1 MLNYVTEVTKY
12 KTFKLVSYRG
22 FILFCVYSISKE
34 NETEVNT
41 LRNEVLENKK
51 AVVAEIQEKVLN
63 SGSTVVVEYRGLSV
77 GKMTTLRSQLR
88 AEGVEFKV
96 YKNSLFQRAIEGTDF
111 AEMKDQ
117 LVGPNAVAFSEDAV
131 APSRVL
137 AAFAKKNKQL
147 LLKVGVVDGKIV
159 NEEEIKELS
168 ALPNHDGM
176 ISMLLGMFQS
186 PIRSFAYAVS
196 QVAQVREA
204 NEGAPVVEETVVA
217 EETVVEEVVAEEAAV
232 EEVVVEE
239 TTEA

>member
-1 MLNYVTEVTKY
+1 MRVY
-12 KTFKLVSYRG
+12 
-22 FILFCVYSISKE
+22 FILSIFDFHE

-77 GKMTTLRSQLR
+77 GKMTELRSKLR
-88 AEGVEFKV
+88 AEGVELKV
-96 YKNSLFQRAIEGTDF
+96 YKNSMFQRAVEGTDF
-111 AEMKDQ
+111 EGLKDS

-137 AAFAKKNKQL
+137 AAFAKKNKAMQ
-147 LLKVGVVDGKIV
+147 LKVGIVDGKIV
-159 NEEEIKELS
+159 NEDEIKELS

-196 QVAQVREA
+196 QVAQEREA
-204 NEGAPVVEETVVA
+204 NEGTVAVEETVVA
-217 EETVVEEVVAEEAAV
+217 EEAAVEETVVA

>member
-1 MLNYVTEVTKY
+1 M
-12 KTFKLVSYRG
+12 R
-22 FILFCVYSISKE
+22 VYFYLRIFDFQE

-63 SGSTVVVEYRGLSV
+63 SGSTVVVEYRGLGV
-77 GKMTTLRSQLR
+77 AKMTELRRNLR
-88 AEGVEFKV
+88 AEGVELKV
-96 YKNSLFQRAIEGTDF
+96 YKNSLFQRAVEGTDV
-111 AEMKDQ
+111 ESMKEE
-117 LVGPNAVAFSEDAV
+117 LVGPNAVAFGEDAV

-137 AAFAKKNKQL
+137 AAFAKKNKAL
-147 LLKVGVVDGKIV
+147 VLKVGVVDGKVV
-159 NEEEIKELS
+159 NQDELKELS

-196 QVAQVREA
+196 QVAQEREA
-204 NEGAPVVEETVVA
+204 NEGAPVVA
-217 EETVVEEVVAEEAAV
+217 EEAAVEEVVEVVAEEAAV

>member
-1 MLNYVTEVTKY
+1 MRDE
-12 KTFKLVSYRG
+12 
-22 FILFCVYSISKE
+22 I
-34 NETEVNT
+34 
-41 LRNEVLENKK
+41 LENKK

-77 GKMTTLRSQLR
+77 GKMTDLRSQLR
-88 AEGVEFKV
+88 AEGVELKV
-96 YKNSLFQRAIEGTDF
+96 YKNSMFQRAVEGTDF
-111 AEMKDQ
+111 AEMKDV

-137 AAFAKKNKQL
+137 AKFAKKNKQL
-147 LLKVGVVDGKIV
+147 VLKVGIVDGKVV

-196 QVAQVREA
+196 QVAQEREA
-204 NEGAPVVEETVVA
+204 NEGAPVVEETVAV
-217 EETVVEEVVAEEAAV
+217 EETVVAEEAAV
-232 EEVVVEE
+232 EEVVAEATEEVVVEE
-239 TTEA
+239 TAAEEA